1 METLEELLWN
11 NFPVGKKIQAYRI
24 FEYIHGMLDDVV
36 SEVFS
41 GIAEDA
47 IISYLNKMHSL
58 GYLTY
63 EKSTLS
69 TVPDYVI
76 LHEGVD
82 PSTIDFFGK
91 K

>member
-11 NFPVGKKIQAYRI
+11 NFPIGKKIQASKI
-24 FEYIHGMLDDVV
+24 FDYIHGMLEDLV
-36 SEVFS
+36 SGVFS

-47 IISYLNKMHSL
+47 IISYLNKMDSL

-63 EKSTLS
+63 EKSPFG
-69 TVPDYVI
+69 PDYVT

-91 K
+91 R